1 MSKFQKVIS
10 DETSVAADLEVK
22 VEELRKQLNAE
33 QRERKSEVNNV
44 KMKYDSRVAIMNEEI
59 VSLKSQ
65 CSKYRRERESY
76 KVTKTPTVDLFLFF
90 KNIYLSEAVYIQF
103 DYNEHKYS
111 LISSVHANTF
121 LSHLVTD
128 ISLTCFLFIDV
139 LPRST

>member
-10 DETSVAADLEVK
+10 DESSITAELESK
-22 VEELRKQLNAE
+22 LEDMRKQLSTE

-76 KVTKTPTVDLFLFF
+76 KVMTKNVLMLSNDVNVKTFFAILSQEMYFNLF
-90 KNIYLSEAVYIQF
+90 A
-103 DYNEHKYS
+103 
-111 LISSVHANTF
+111 
-121 LSHLVTD
+121 
-128 ISLTCFLFIDV
+128 
-139 LPRST
+139 

>member
-10 DETSVAADLEVK
+10 DESSITAELESRL
-22 VEELRKQLNAE
+22 EDMRKQLSTE

-76 KVTKTPTVDLFLFF
+76 KVMTKNVLMLSNDVNVKTFF
-90 KNIYLSEAVYIQF
+90 AILSQEMYFNYFA
-103 DYNEHKYS
+103 
-111 LISSVHANTF
+111 
-121 LSHLVTD
+121 
-128 ISLTCFLFIDV
+128 
-139 LPRST
+139 

>member
-10 DETSVAADLEVK
+10 DESSITAELESML
-22 VEELRKQLNAE
+22 EDMRKQLSTE

-76 KVTKTPTVDLFLFF
+76 KVMTKNVLMLSNDVNVKTFFAILSQEMYFNLF
-90 KNIYLSEAVYIQF
+90 A
-103 DYNEHKYS
+103 
-111 LISSVHANTF
+111 
-121 LSHLVTD
+121 
-128 ISLTCFLFIDV
+128 
-139 LPRST
+139 

>member
-76 KVTKTPTVDLFLFF
+76 KVMTKNVLMLSNDVNVKTFFAILSQEMYFNLF
-90 KNIYLSEAVYIQF
+90 A
-103 DYNEHKYS
+103 
-111 LISSVHANTF
+111 
-121 LSHLVTD
+121 
-128 ISLTCFLFIDV
+128 
-139 LPRST
+139 

>member
-10 DETSVAADLEVK
+10 DESSITAELESK
-22 VEELRKQLNAE
+22 LEDMRKQLSTE

-76 KVTKTPTVDLFLFF
+76 KVMTKNVLMLSNDVNVKSFFAILSQEMYFNLF
-90 KNIYLSEAVYIQF
+90 A
-103 DYNEHKYS
+103 
-111 LISSVHANTF
+111 
-121 LSHLVTD
+121 
-128 ISLTCFLFIDV
+128 
-139 LPRST
+139 

>member
-1 MSKFQKVIS
+1 MLQVSAIRKECDDLKLKLFDYEKMSKFQKVIS

-76 KVTKTPTVDLFLFF
+76 KVTKTITVD
-90 KNIYLSEAVYIQF
+90 E
-103 DYNEHKYS
+103 
-111 LISSVHANTF
+111 SSAQALRH
-121 LSHLVTD
+121 
-128 ISLTCFLFIDV
+128 
-139 LPRST
+139 

>member
-10 DETSVAADLEVK
+10 DESSITAELESK
-22 VEELRKQLNAE
+22 LEDMRKQLSTE

-76 KVTKTPTVDLFLFF
+76 KVTKTITVD
-90 KNIYLSEAVYIQF
+90 E
-103 DYNEHKYS
+103 
-111 LISSVHANTF
+111 
-121 LSHLVTD
+121 
-128 ISLTCFLFIDV
+128 
-139 LPRST
+139 RSAQALRH

>member
-1 MSKFQKVIS
+1 MLQVSAIRKECDDLKLKLFDYEKMSKFQKVIS

-76 KVTKTPTVDLFLFF
+76 KVMTKNVLMLSNDVNVKTFFAILSQEMYFNLF
-90 KNIYLSEAVYIQF
+90 A
-103 DYNEHKYS
+103 
-111 LISSVHANTF
+111 
-121 LSHLVTD
+121 
-128 ISLTCFLFIDV
+128 
-139 LPRST
+139 